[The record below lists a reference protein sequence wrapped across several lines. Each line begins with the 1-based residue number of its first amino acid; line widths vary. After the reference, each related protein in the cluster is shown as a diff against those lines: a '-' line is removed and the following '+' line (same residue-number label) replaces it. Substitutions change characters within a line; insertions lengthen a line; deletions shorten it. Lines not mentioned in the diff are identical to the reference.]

1 MSTIDPRDYPSNSH
15 RSNLP
20 PKRVEQVTSQPAT
33 IRKRPLGRR
42 MVDMIAGDDARSV
55 GGYVVFE
62 IVIPAV
68 KDLLFEIITGGSQR
82 ALWGSANTRRAQ
94 VPQKSSIRT
103 SVPGA
108 PSYMDY
114 SGQSSSAR
122 QGQRMSPS
130 AQAQHN
136 FDEIVVASRGEAEMI
151 LSRMCELVEVYGVA
165 SVADLY
171 SMAGVTNSSYV
182 DNRWGWKDLGSARVL
197 RIPQGGYVF
206 NFPRPVPIEQS

>member
-15 RSNLP
+15 RSQLP
-20 PKRVEQVTSQPAT
+20 PKNVQQVTSKPAT
-33 IRKRPLGRR
+33 LRKRPLGRR
-42 MVDMIAGDDARSV
+42 MAEMFTGDDARSV
-55 GGYVVFE
+55 GGYVMFD

-68 KDLLFEIITGGSQR
+68 KDLVFEIITGGSQR
-82 ALWGSANTRRAQ
+82 ALWGSASTRR
-94 VPQKSSIRT
+94 PQAPPKSSIRT
-103 SVPGA
+103 SVPGG
-108 PSYMDY
+108 PSYIDY
-114 SGQSSSAR
+114 SGQSSPAQ
-122 QGQRMSPS
+122 QGHRMSPA

-151 LSRMCELVEVYGVA
+151 LTRMCELVELYGVA
-165 SVADLY
+165 SVSDLY
-171 SMAGVTNSSYV
+171 SMAGVTNPSYV